1 MKNRRVLPSLCVL
14 CAVIATLLLPSCGGD
29 EISVVGRN
37 FKDEIQ
43 RYQNLQFTFDTP
55 LIADS
60 LTGRWDTVSFLEFSP
75 KVAGKFRW
83 NSPVDLEF
91 SPSDGFKPSTDYK
104 VALTEAL
111 LRNANGKSLSS
122 DKEFAMHTPYL
133 KLEAA
138 NSFWAKASDGGVELR
153 VQLHFTEIVDAA
165 DVAKL
170 FSVSIGGASAK
181 FTVAPQ
187 PSGRQITI
195 AVADAEGQPAG
206 YPAISLR
213 VDKGLRCIES
223 GSLTVEAQ
231 ELSFTMP
238 NRDRIQI
245 ISVAGGFDGIE
256 PIIAVSTSQ
265 AVENKDIQSL
275 ISISPDVA
283 GISVE
288 LQEQGFAVK
297 GNFLVEKTYQIIIS
311 GRLIGVV
318 GGEMREDYSQYVQF
332 GDMQPTIEF
341 TEKRAMYL
349 SSKGEKSVGLR
360 IVNVP
365 KIKVQI
371 IKIYENNILSLIRN
385 GSGWYDEETNEDYS
399 SYDWIEADY
408 YGDVIEDKIIETKNL
423 PRVQNYRVLKLN
435 FTDKTMFK
443 GIYLVKV
450 KSDDEEYLSATKPV
464 AISDIGLIAK
474 ETENEIVV
482 FANSL
487 IDASPISGVTAQLVS
502 SNNQQVYKAT
512 TGSDGTAVFSDI
524 KAKAPGFKIR
534 MITARK
540 DNEYTFLHFNKT
552 RVENSRFDVGGR
564 YDNAAGYQAFLYGG
578 RNIYRPGETI
588 HISGIL
594 RDDLWQ
600 TAANIPVKLKLLLP
614 NGGEFRA
621 TRHTLD
627 EQGAFEAAIDLP
639 TAMVTGTYTAELYS
653 ANDVLLTSQ
662 YISVEEFIPDRISV
676 NFIADKEI
684 YATGETVKASLR
696 AANLFGPPAAHRNY
710 QMEFS
715 LVRKQ
720 FISKNFSDYDF
731 TVVTPSNPEFDKTMR
746 EGKTDENGEANETF
760 DIPKEYTDM
769 GLLSGRIFTTVF
781 DETGR
786 PVNRAKQ
793 FDVITQPVFFGI
805 KRFDSYVS
813 ARRPFDIRLAAATPD
828 GKGHSGAPAMVQI
841 VKLTWQNVIE
851 REGSST
857 YYRTVSQKQE
867 QILSVRTMNVGGN
880 GTVYTFTPQVSGEYE
895 IRVFRPGNMQYV
907 SRKFYAYGWGMT
919 ERSSFSVNKEGQID
933 IELDK
938 PQYNIGE
945 KANVLF
951 KTPFSGKLLVTVERN
966 RVVERFM
973 LQTDK
978 LSATLTLP
986 VKEDYLPNVYIAAT
1000 LFRPVDDGAMPLTVA
1015 TGFAPVYV
1023 IKPSAKLPVSIN
1035 VSEKSRSNT
1044 KQTVTV
1050 RTGEPNSQVTIAVV
1064 DEGILQLKDFKTPD
1078 PHGFFYAKRALE
1090 VRSYNVYPLL
1100 FPEIIR
1106 RRSSVGGD
1114 GYDLNKRINPF
1125 ASKRT
1130 NLIALWSGV
1139 LRTGSNGTATF
1150 SFDIPQ
1156 FSGALR
1162 VMAVAYKNKSFGSSE
1177 KRITVADPI
1186 TVSSA
1191 LPRFCSPHDT
1201 LIIPVTLTNTTN
1213 KQGQVTASISAS
1225 GSISTIGAGKQS
1237 ASIKPNG
1244 EVQLVFRAVAG
1255 YSPGIS
1261 EIVVSAV
1268 AFGETFTE
1276 KTEIS
1281 ARPAAGLLKTSG
1293 NGVVQPG
1300 QTASIT
1306 VVAPYIP
1313 SSISAKLVIGRSP
1326 LVQFAD
1332 NLRDLTE
1339 YPYGCVEQTISTAF
1353 PQIYYADL
1361 TKALMDGGSVKSN
1374 PAYNVQ
1380 QAVRKAE
1387 AMQLYNG
1394 AVSYWQGGEAE
1405 TWWGTAYAAHFL
1417 REAQQAGY
1425 DVNPEIHKRMLG
1437 YLAQKVKER
1446 ATEKYRYYDASMRLQ
1461 IRETAPKEAAYSLYV
1476 LALCGRED
1484 IPSMNYYKSSSN
1496 LLALDS
1502 KYLIACAYRLTG
1514 DVKTYRALLPG
1525 SFLGELCESVSGG
1538 SFASPER
1545 DMGIVLNTL
1554 LDVEPDNGQI
1564 AMLARHLSEQIRRR
1578 GKFFSTQENV
1588 FALLGLGK
1596 IARKNASTNA
1606 KAVVFVNGKTL
1617 GTADEKA
1624 LVLSN
1629 GIAGQKVNIAAS
1641 GGAVYYFWETEGL
1654 SKDGSFKQED
1664 SYLKV
1669 RRTYL
1674 DRKGAVI
1681 TDNSFR
1687 QNDLVVVK
1695 LTISTTDRST
1705 VDNVVITDLLPAGF
1719 EIENPRIGA
1728 VAELS
1733 WIKDATVPQHFDIR
1747 DDRMNI
1753 FAVAGGEEKHFYY
1766 LARAVSKGIFTL
1778 GPVTA
1783 DAMYRGEFHSANGSG
1798 RIRVE

>member
-1 MKNRRVLPSLCVL
+1 MNIRRVLPSLHIL
-14 CAVIATLLLPSCGGD
+14 CAVTSVLLFSACGDD
-29 EISVVGRN
+29 EVSVVSRN

-43 RYQNLQFTFDTP
+43 RYQNLKFTFDTP

-60 LTGRWDTVSFLEFSP
+60 LTGIWDTVTFLEFSP

-91 SPSDGFKPSTDYK
+91 SPSLGFKPATDYK
-104 VALTEAL
+104 VTLAEAL
-111 LRNANGKSLSS
+111 LRNVKGKSLPS
-122 DKEFAMHTPYL
+122 DREFAVHTPYL
-133 KLEAA
+133 KLESA
-138 NSFWAKASDGGVELR
+138 NSFWAKGLDGGVELR
-153 VQLHFTEIVDAA
+153 AQLHFTEIVDAA

-170 FSVSIGGASAK
+170 LSVTIGDASAK
-181 FTVAPQ
+181 FTVASQ
-187 PSGRQITI
+187 PSGQQITVAI
-195 AVADAEGQPAG
+195 AAADKQTAG
-206 YPAISLR
+206 YPMIKLHL
-213 VDKGLRCIES
+213 DKGLRCTES
-223 GSLTVEAQ
+223 GSLTAEVQ

-245 ISVAGGFDGIE
+245 VSATGGFDGIE
-256 PIIAVSTSQ
+256 PVIVVTTSQ
-265 AVENKDIQSL
+265 AVENSDIRSL
-275 ISISPDVA
+275 ISISPDVS

-288 LQEQGFAVK
+288 LQEQGFAIK
-297 GNFLVEKTYQIIIS
+297 GNFLVEQTYQIIVN
-311 GRLIGVV
+311 GRLAGVV
-318 GGEMREDYSQYVQF
+318 GGEMRDNYSQYVQF

-365 KIKVQI
+365 KVKVQI
-371 IKIYENNILSLIRN
+371 VKIYENNILSFIQN
-385 GSGWYDEETNEDYS
+385 GSGWYNEETNEDYS
-399 SYDWIEADY
+399 SYDWIETSS
-408 YGDVIEDKIIETKNL
+408 YGDVIEDKIVETKNL
-423 PRVQNYRVLKLN
+423 QRVQNYRVLKLD

-443 GIYLVKV
+443 GIYLIKV
-450 KSDDEEYLSATKPV
+450 KSDDEEYLSAAKPV

-474 ETENEIVV
+474 ETDNEVIV

-487 IDASPISGVTAQLVS
+487 IDASPVSGVTVQLVS
-502 SNNQQVYKAT
+502 SNNQEVYKDVTA
-512 TGSDGTAVFSDI
+512 SDGAAVFSKV

-540 DNEYTFLHFNKT
+540 DDEFTFLHFNKT

-564 YDNAAGYQAFLYGG
+564 YDNAAGYQAFLYGD

-588 HISGIL
+588 HLSGIL
-594 RDDLWQ
+594 RDDSWQ
-600 TAANIPVKLKLLLP
+600 PAANIPVKLKLLLP

-621 TRHTLD
+621 VRHNLD
-627 EQGAFEAAIDLP
+627 AQGAFETAIDLP
-639 TAMVTGTYTAELYS
+639 AAIVTGTYTAELYS

-662 YISVEEFIPDRISV
+662 YISVEEFMPDRISV
-676 NFIADKEI
+676 NFTADKER
-684 YATGETVKASLR
+684 YAEGETVNTVLR
-696 AANLFGPPAAHRNY
+696 ATNLFGPPAAHRNY

-720 FISKNFSDYDF
+720 FYSKNFSDYDF
-731 TVVTPSNPEFDKTMR
+731 TIVTPNNPEFDKTMR
-746 EGKTDENGEANETF
+746 EGKTDENGEAKESF
-760 DIPKEYTDM
+760 EIPKGYADM
-769 GLLSGRIFTTVF
+769 GLLSGRIFAAVF

-786 PVNRAKQ
+786 PVNRARQ
-793 FDVITQPVFFGI
+793 FDIITQPVFFGI

-813 ARRPFDIRLAAATPD
+813 ARRPLDIGLIAAAPD
-828 GKGHSGAPAMVQI
+828 GKAHSGTQAKVQI
-841 VKLTWQNVIE
+841 VKFTWQNVIE
-851 REGSST
+851 RENYGD

-867 QILSVRTMNVGGN
+867 QVLSDRMMNIGG
-880 GTVYTFTPQVSGEYE
+880 GGAVYTFTPQASGEYE
-895 IRVFRPGNMQYV
+895 IRVFRPGNLQYV

-919 ERSSFSVNKEGQID
+919 ESSSFSVNKEGQID

-966 RVVERFM
+966 RVIERFM
-973 LQTDK
+973 MQTDK

-986 VKEDYLPNVYIAAT
+986 IKEEYLPNVYITAT

-1023 IKPSAKLPVSIN
+1023 SKPSTKLSISIN
-1035 VSEKSRSNT
+1035 TAEKSRSNT

-1050 RTGEPNSQVTIAVV
+1050 RTSEPNSQVTIAVV

-1078 PHGFFYAKRALE
+1078 PHGYFYAKRALE

-1100 FPEIIR
+1100 FPEIMR
-1106 RRSSVGGD
+1106 RRSSTGGD
-1114 GYDLNKRINPF
+1114 GYDINKRINPF

-1130 NLIALWSGV
+1130 NLISLWSGI
-1139 LRTGSNGTATF
+1139 LRTGSDGTATF
-1150 SFDIPQ
+1150 SLDIPQ

-1162 VMAVAYKNKSFGSSE
+1162 VMAVAYKNKSFGNAE
-1177 KRITVADPI
+1177 KRVTVADPI
-1186 TVSSA
+1186 TISSA
-1191 LPRFCSPHDT
+1191 LPRFCSPRDT
-1201 LIIPVTLTNTTN
+1201 LIIPVTLTNSTN
-1213 KQGQVTASISAS
+1213 KQGQVTATISAS
-1225 GSISTIGAGKQS
+1225 GSISTIGADKQS

-1255 YSPGIS
+1255 FTPGIS
-1261 EIVVSAV
+1261 GIIVSAT

-1281 ARPAAGLLKTSG
+1281 NRLAAGLLKTSG
-1293 NGVVQPG
+1293 NGIVQSG
-1300 QTASIT
+1300 QIVNISIA
-1306 VVAPYIP
+1306 APYIP
-1313 SSISAKLVIGRSP
+1313 SSVSAKLIVGHSP

-1332 NLRDLTE
+1332 NLRDLVR
-1339 YPYGCVEQTISTAF
+1339 YPYGCVEQTISAAF

-1361 TKALMDGGSVKSN
+1361 SKVMMDGKTLTSN

-1425 DVNPEIHKRMLG
+1425 EINPEIHRRMLG

-1446 ATEKYRYYDASMRLQ
+1446 ATEKYRYYDAAMKLQ
-1461 IRETAPKEAAYSLYV
+1461 TREIAPKEAAYSLYV

-1484 IPSMNYYKSSSN
+1484 IPSMNFYKSSSN

-1502 KYLIACAYRLTG
+1502 KYLIACAYRLVG
-1514 DVKTYRALLPG
+1514 DIKTYRALLPG
-1525 SFLGELCESVSGG
+1525 SFTGEICEPISGG

-1554 LDVEPDNGQI
+1554 LDVDPDNGQI

-1596 IARKNASTNA
+1596 IARKNASTNV
-1606 KAVVFVNGKTL
+1606 KAVVSVNGKML
-1617 GTADEKA
+1617 GTADEKPLA
-1624 LVLSN
+1624 LSS
-1629 GIAGQKVNIAAS
+1629 GIAGQKIGIAAS

-1654 SKDGSFKQED
+1654 SADGSFKQED

-1733 WIKDATVPQHFDIR
+1733 WIKDAAIPQHFDIR

-1753 FAVAGGEEKHFYY
+1753 FAAAGGEEKHFYY
-1766 LARAVSKGIFTL
+1766 LARAVSKGVFML

-1783 DAMYRGEFHSANGSG
+1783 DAMYRGEFHSANGRG